1 MTYLSKEYDGHL
13 NFATDA
19 WTSPNSKP
27 FVVVTVHFE
36 YDGTPIL
43 LLLDIVEVTE
53 LHSGVNLA
61 VAFAKIHK
69 ARRRLVLFNVVH
81 WYIITDQPCYQILG
95 VTCDNASSNNAIVD
109 MLVKVLG
116 HFPGHANHV

>member
-1 MTYLSKEYDGHL
+1 MTYLSKEHNGHL

-19 WTSPNSKP
+19 WTSPNFKP
-27 FVVVTVHFE
+27 FIVVTVHFE
-36 YDGTPIL
+36 HDGAPISL
-43 LLLDIVEVTE
+43 FLDIVEVAE

-61 VAFAKIHK
+61 VAFAKICK

-95 VTCDNASSNNAIVD
+95 ITCDNASSNNAIVD
-109 MLVKVLG
+109 MLVKVLR